1 MDLLFYKLPQD
12 LCRSSGFVSKVTGEF
27 IPLSSSAKIIYSY
40 MLARNKFFITTR
52 KGEHFETQS
61 TIGDAC
67 GVEYRTVLRVMKDF
81 LTHGIIVAEKQ
92 KSGGSGY
99 TRYFYKSVSTDLV
112 LWVGKKTSP
121 TILNEKPVDNVSD
134 KVQNTQT
141 DCEYTDEF
149 LSGIIWE

>member
-1 MDLLFYKLPQD
+1 MDLLFYKLPQN
-12 LCRSSGFVSKVTGEF
+12 LCRSSGFISKVTGEF
-27 IPLSSSAKIIYSY
+27 ITLSSSAKIIYSY
-40 MLARNKFFITTR
+40 MLARNKFFVTTR

-67 GVEYRTVLRVMKDF
+67 GVEYRTVLRIMKDF

-112 LWVGKKTSP
+112 LWAGKKSSP
-121 TILNEKPVDNVSD
+121 TILNEKPVDSLGGD
-134 KVQNTQT
+134 VQNTQT
-141 DCEYTDEF
+141 SYEYTDEF
-149 LSGIIWE
+149 LSGITWE